1 MRLSVDA
8 LHILLHH
15 IDTSWSFVML
25 RQTSSILRGIIDE
38 TGLKP
43 SKNSK
48 APPLCRRAECSTCFT
63 LCTMLRQTSE
73 MYEELAQ
80 CVPSAVRITLHLS
93 IGDISSPLEEQSLE
107 RWSRVCNALSHAAPH
122 LQSVSLRDLTHPAS
136 SKTVITVPDNIFARF
151 APVLRSAN
159 ILFIGLASGSQG
171 LPVPTAFTGL
181 RYLEYQPPSKC
192 LTAAELTALLASLPQ
207 LKALALC
214 LSYIDIDTDP
224 QLTSTEPTPISHR
237 LAALRIDNLRY
248 GENLVFQ
255 LFYKS
260 STTLRRF
267 EARNRVGHWWQR
279 FRPPPERHR
288 ELAAGLNF
296 TELDIESANSDS
308 GPQKLRFYHRRGPE
322 KYDLIGA
329 NAQWLTRITLHHLL
343 WPEYEPLPE
352 ASCLTTIH
360 ILMTQCDALV
370 ENRLGIPPVQ
380 DIFLATKQTAW
391 RVPVLATFSL
401 SYAAS
406 PPGDRCTSEHHTCCR
421 RDRMLVSA
429 ELLAKLISELFLF
442 EKDRLDDIQLNC
454 IELYEPEIIA
464 MSMLRPLA
472 RDIVQSSL
480 PVNTPAVMRVTSRL
494 PPLEV

>member
-1 MRLSVDA
+1 MRLPIDV
-8 LHILLHH
+8 LHLLLHY
-15 IDTSWSFVML
+15 IDTSWSFVLL
-25 RQTSSILRGIIDE
+25 RQTSSILRGILDE

-43 SKNSK
+43 SNNSS
-48 APPLCRRAECSTCFT
+48 APLLCQRVECSKSFNSCV
-63 LCTMLRQTSE
+63 MMGQTPE
-73 MYEELAQ
+73 MCEELVQ
-80 CVPSAVRITLHLS
+80 CLPSAVRITLHLS
-93 IGDISSPLEEQSLE
+93 LGDIYSPLEEQFVE
-107 RWSRVCNALSHAAPH
+107 RWSRVCGALSHAAPH

-136 SKTVITVPDNIFARF
+136 SKPAITVPENIFARF
-151 APVLRSAN
+151 APLLKSAN
-159 ILFIGLASGSQG
+159 ILFIGLATGSQG
-171 LPVPTAFTGL
+171 SPVPTAFMGL
-181 RYLEYQPPSKC
+181 TSLEYQPPSKC
-192 LTAAELTALLASLPQ
+192 LTTAELSALLESLPQ

-214 LSYIDIDTDP
+214 LSYLNIDTDP

-237 LAALRIDNLRY
+237 LAALRIDSLRY
-248 GENLVFQ
+248 GENLVFH

-267 EARNRVGHWWQR
+267 EARYRVNHWWQR

-288 ELAAGLNF
+288 ELAAGLKV
-296 TELDIESANSDS
+296 TELDIESKNPDS
-308 GPQKLRFYHRRGPE
+308 GPQKLRFYHRWGPE

-352 ASCLTTIH
+352 APCLTTIH

-370 ENRLGIPPVQ
+370 DNRYGIPPVQ
-380 DIFLATKQTAW
+380 DIFLAPKQTAW

-406 PPGDRCTSEHHTCCR
+406 PPEDRCTSEHHTCCR

-442 EKDRLDDIQLNC
+442 EKERLDDIQLNC
-454 IELYEPEIIA
+454 IELYEPKTIA

-480 PVNTPAVMRVTSRL
+480 PVNTPAAMRVTPRL